1 MFDYSFTNYVVLR
14 SSPDAVNSSMLE
26 ILPQHQR
33 NLSETQGTGQLSIS
47 PVARNHI
54 IHKLLCLTIFNV
66 LKDLPKAKSPI
77 KITHNERQALHSWV
91 LT

>member
-14 SSPDAVNSSMLE
+14 SSLDAVNSSMLG
-26 ILPQHQR
+26 ILVQHQR
-33 NLSETQGTGQLSIS
+33 NLSETQGIGQLSIL
-47 PVARNHI
+47 PVARNHV

-66 LKDLPKAKSPI
+66 LKDLPKAKSPT